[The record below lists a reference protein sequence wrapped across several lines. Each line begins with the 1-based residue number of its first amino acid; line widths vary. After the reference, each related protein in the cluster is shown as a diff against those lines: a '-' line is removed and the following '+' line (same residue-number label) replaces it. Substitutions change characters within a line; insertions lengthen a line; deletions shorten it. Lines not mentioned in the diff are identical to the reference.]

1 MSKFTTYIRSFEMYL
16 SAERSFS
23 KHSVQAYLRDIKG
36 LASFMEEMFPK
47 LTPQKTELK
56 HLQEYIKQINE
67 IGLSASTQARILSGI
82 RAFYKFLLVEKET
95 DKDPTTLLDWPRQER
110 KLPDVLNEKEI
121 EDIINAIDRSKAD
134 GERNRAIIET
144 LYGCGLRV
152 SELVNLKI
160 SEIHEEDEYLIITG
174 KGNKQR
180 LVPIN
185 GMALKHIDMYM
196 KNVRTHIKI
205 KKDKEDFLFLN
216 NRGGPLSRVMI
227 FYIIKELAEKAGIKK
242 IISPHTFRH
251 SFATH
256 LLENGA
262 DLRAVQDMLG
272 HESITTT
279 EIYTHI
285 SRGFLK
291 DVIEKHHPRN
301 KKD

>member
-1 MSKFTTYIRSFEMYL
+1 MSNWKLFTKSFEMYL

-23 KHSVQAYLRDIKG
+23 KNSVEAYLRDIEG
-36 LASFMEEMFPK
+36 LATFMESEFPK
-47 LTPQKTELK
+47 IIPQKTELT
-56 HLQEYIKQINE
+56 HLQAYIIQINE
-67 IGLSASTQARILSGI
+67 FGLSASSQGRILSGI
-82 RAFYKFLLVEKET
+82 RAFFKFLVLEKET
-95 DKDPTTLLDWPRQER
+95 DNNPTTLLEWPRTAR

-121 EDIINAIDRSKAD
+121 EDILNAIDRSTD
-134 GERNRAIIET
+134 EGERNRAMLEV

-160 SEIHEEDEYLIITG
+160 SEVHKEEEFLIVIG

-185 GMALKHIDMYM
+185 GMALKHIDIYL
-196 KNVRTHIKI
+196 KNVRAHISV
-205 KKDKEDFLFLN
+205 KKGNEDVLFLN
-216 NRGGPLSRVMI
+216 RRGSMLSRVMI
-227 FYIIKELAEKAGIKK
+227 FYIIKQLVEKTGIKK
-242 IISPHTFRH
+242 TISPHTFRH

-262 DLRAVQDMLG
+262 DLRAVQEMLG

-285 SRGFLK
+285 SNHTLK
-291 DVIEKHHPRN
+291 EAIIKHHPRN
-301 KKD
+301 K

>member
-1 MSKFTTYIRSFEMYL
+1 MSKWKLFIRSFEMYL

-23 KHSVQAYLRDIKG
+23 KNSVEAYLRDIRG
-36 LASFMEEMFPK
+36 LADFMEEQFPQI
-47 LTPQKTELK
+47 TPQKTKLK

-67 IGLSASTQARILSGI
+67 IGLSASSQGRILSGI
-82 RAFYKFLLVEKET
+82 RAFFKYLAVEKEI
-95 DKDPTTLLDWPRQER
+95 DNNPTTLLEWPRIAG
-110 KLPDVLNEKEI
+110 KLPDVLNEKEM
-121 EDIINAIDRSKAD
+121 EDILNAIDRSTTD
-134 GERNRAIIET
+134 GERNRAILEV

-160 SEIHEEDEYLIITG
+160 SDIHKEEEYVIITG

-185 GMALKHIDMYM
+185 GMALKHIDIYL
-196 KNVRTHIKI
+196 KNIRTQIFV
-205 KKDKEDFLFLN
+205 KKGNEDVLFLN
-216 NRGGPLSRVMI
+216 NRGSMLSRVMI
-227 FYIIKELAEKAGIKK
+227 FYIIKQLVEKTGIKK
-242 IISPHTFRH
+242 TVSPHTFRH

-262 DLRAVQDMLG
+262 DLRAVQEMLG

-285 SRGFLK
+285 SDHTLK
-291 DVIEKHHPRN
+291 EAIIKHHPRN
-301 KKD
+301 K

>member
-1 MSKFTTYIRSFEMYL
+1 MYL

-36 LASFMEEMFPK
+36 LADFMDIKYSNIPS
-47 LTPQKTELK
+47 QKTELK
-56 HLQEYIKQINE
+56 HLQAYIKQINE
-67 IGLSASTQARILSGI
+67 IGLSPVTQGRILSGI
-82 RAFYKFLLVEKET
+82 RAFFKFLVIEKEI
-95 DKDPTTLLDWPRQER
+95 DNNPTTLLDWPRTAR

-121 EDIINAIDRSKAD
+121 EEVLNTIDRSTDD
-134 GERNRAIIET
+134 GERNRAMLEV

-160 SEIHEEDEYLIITG
+160 SDIHIEDEYLIVTG

-185 GMALKHIDMYM
+185 GMALKHIDIYL
-196 KNVRTHIKI
+196 KNIRSHVSI
-205 KKDKEDFLFLN
+205 KKGNEDILFLN
-216 NRGGPLSRVMI
+216 RRGSMLSRVMV
-227 FYIIKELAEKAGIKK
+227 FYIIKDLVAKTGIKK
-242 IISPHTFRH
+242 TISPHTFRH

-262 DLRAVQDMLG
+262 DLRAVQEMLG

-285 SRGFLK
+285 SDYTLK
-291 DVIEKHHPRN
+291 DVVLKHHPRN
-301 KKD
+301 K

>member
-1 MSKFTTYIRSFEMYL
+1 LSNWKLFTKSFEMYL

-23 KHSVQAYLRDIKG
+23 KNSVEAYLRDIEG
-36 LASFMEEMFPK
+36 LATFMESEFPK
-47 LTPQKTELK
+47 IIPQKTELT
-56 HLQEYIKQINE
+56 HLQAYIIQINE
-67 IGLSASTQARILSGI
+67 FGLSASSQGRILSGI
-82 RAFYKFLLVEKET
+82 RAFFKFLVLEKET
-95 DKDPTTLLDWPRQER
+95 DNNPTTLLEWPRTAR

-121 EDIINAIDRSKAD
+121 EDILNAIDRSTD
-134 GERNRAIIET
+134 EGERNRAMLEV

-160 SEIHEEDEYLIITG
+160 SEVHKEEEFLIVIG

-185 GMALKHIDMYM
+185 GMALKHIDIYL
-196 KNVRTHIKI
+196 KNVRAHISV
-205 KKDKEDFLFLN
+205 KKGNEDVLFLN
-216 NRGGPLSRVMI
+216 RRGSMLSRVMI
-227 FYIIKELAEKAGIKK
+227 FYIIKQLVEKTGIKK
-242 IISPHTFRH
+242 TISPHTFRH

-262 DLRAVQDMLG
+262 DLRAVQEMLG

-285 SRGFLK
+285 SNHTLK
-291 DVIEKHHPRN
+291 EAIIKHHPRN
-301 KKD
+301 K

>member
-1 MSKFTTYIRSFEMYL
+1 MYL

-23 KHSVQAYLRDIKG
+23 KHSVEAYLRDIGG
-36 LASFMEEMFPK
+36 LASFMEEKFPN
-47 LTPQKTELK
+47 LSPQKTELK

-67 IGLSASTQARILSGI
+67 FGLSASTQARILSGI
-82 RAFYKFLLVEKET
+82 RAFYKFLLIEKET
-95 DKDPTTLLDWPRQER
+95 DNDPTLLLDWPRMAR

-121 EDIINAIDRSKAD
+121 EDMLNAIDRSTDD
-134 GERNRAIIET
+134 GERNRAILET

-160 SEIHEEDEYLIITG
+160 SEIHKEDEYLIITG

-185 GMALKHIDMYM
+185 GMALKHIDIYL
-196 KNVRTHIKI
+196 KNVRTHINI

-216 NRGGPLSRVMI
+216 RRGSPLSRVMI
-227 FYIIKELAEKAGIKK
+227 FYIIKDLTAKAGIKK
-242 IISPHTFRH
+242 TISPHTFRH

-285 SRGFLK
+285 SRGMLK

-301 KKD
+301 RKD

>member
-1 MSKFTTYIRSFEMYL
+1 MNKWKVFIKSFEMYL

-23 KHSVQAYLRDIKG
+23 KNSVQAYLRDIQG
-36 LASFMEEMFPK
+36 LANFMEEEFAN

-56 HLQEYIKQINE
+56 HLQAYIKQLNE
-67 IGLSASTQARILSGI
+67 IGIGASSQGRVLSGI
-82 RAFYKFLLVEKET
+82 RAFFKFLVVEKEM
-95 DKDPTTLLDWPRQER
+95 DNNPTTLLDWPRTAR

-121 EDIINAIDRSKAD
+121 EDILNAIDRSTAD
-134 GERNRAIIET
+134 GERNRAILEV

-160 SEIHEEDEYLIITG
+160 SEVHKEDEYLIVTG

-185 GMALKHIDMYM
+185 GIALKHIDLYL
-196 KNVRTHIKI
+196 KNIRSHVSI
-205 KKDKEDFLFLN
+205 KKGNEDILFLN
-216 NRGGPLSRVMI
+216 RRGGMLSRVMI
-227 FYIIKELAEKAGIKK
+227 FYIIKELVEKTGIKK

-262 DLRAVQDMLG
+262 DLRAVQEMLG

-285 SRGFLK
+285 SNHTLK
-291 DVIEKHHPRN
+291 DAVLKHHPRN
-301 KKD
+301 K

>member
-1 MSKFTTYIRSFEMYL
+1 MSNWNLFIKSFEMYL

-23 KHSVQAYLRDIKG
+23 KNSVQAYLRDIKG
-36 LASFMEEMFPK
+36 LATFMEEEFPK
-47 LTPQKTELK
+47 VTPQKTTLK

-67 IGLSASTQARILSGI
+67 FGLSASSQGRILSGI
-82 RAFYKFLLVEKET
+82 RAFFKFLVVEKET
-95 DKDPTTLLDWPRQER
+95 DNNPTTLLEWPRTAR

-121 EDIINAIDRSKAD
+121 EDVLNAIDRSTDD
-134 GERNRAIIET
+134 GERNRAMLEV

-160 SEIHEEDEYLIITG
+160 SEVHKEEEFLIVIG

-185 GMALKHIDMYM
+185 GMALKHIDIYL
-196 KNVRTHIKI
+196 KNIRSHIAV
-205 KKDKEDFLFLN
+205 KKGNEDVLFLN
-216 NRGGPLSRVMI
+216 RRGSMLSRVMI
-227 FYIIKELAEKAGIKK
+227 FYIIKQLVEKTGIKK
-242 IISPHTFRH
+242 TISPHTFRH

-262 DLRAVQDMLG
+262 DLRAVQEMLG

-285 SRGFLK
+285 SNYTLK
-291 DVIEKHHPRN
+291 DAIIKHHPRN
-301 KKD
+301 K

>member
-1 MSKFTTYIRSFEMYL
+1 MYL

-23 KHSVQAYLRDIKG
+23 KNSVQAYLRDIKG
-36 LASFMEEMFPK
+36 LATFMEEEFPK
-47 LTPQKTELK
+47 VTPQKTELE
-56 HLQEYIKQINE
+56 HLQAYIKQINE
-67 IGLSASTQARILSGI
+67 FGLSASSQGRILSGI
-82 RAFYKFLLVEKET
+82 RAFFKFLVVEKET
-95 DKDPTTLLDWPRQER
+95 DNNPTTLLEWPRTAR

-121 EDIINAIDRSKAD
+121 ENVLNAIDRSTDD
-134 GERNRAIIET
+134 GERNRAILEV

-160 SEIHEEDEYLIITG
+160 SEVHKEEEFLIVIG

-185 GMALKHIDMYM
+185 GMALKHIDIYL
-196 KNVRTHIKI
+196 KNIRSHIAV
-205 KKDKEDFLFLN
+205 KKGNEDVLFLN
-216 NRGGPLSRVMI
+216 RRGSMLSRVMI
-227 FYIIKELAEKAGIKK
+227 FYIIKQLVEKTGIKK
-242 IISPHTFRH
+242 SISPHTFRH

-262 DLRAVQDMLG
+262 DLRAVQEMLG

-285 SRGFLK
+285 SNHTLK
-291 DVIEKHHPRN
+291 DAIIKHHPRN
-301 KKD
+301 K